1 MAFYDPATPG
11 PVAARGWL
19 ITVQQLADL
28 MAQEMHDVPGSRPD
42 LEHRILEI
50 VSSPGEGVHPL
61 GTGRYETLV
70 TTRCLEGTAV
80 VTFTAGSA
88 HPDHERTPA
97 ERPATWRPSLPGWRR
112 SDMLGLP
119 PALFRRDRFSD

>member
-28 MAQEMHDVPGSRPD
+28 ITQEMHDEPGSRPD
-42 LEHRILEI
+42 LEHRVLAIADRD
-50 VSSPGEGVHPL
+50 GEETHPL

-70 TTRCLEGTAV
+70 TTRSLDGTPV
-80 VTFTAGSA
+80 VTFTAATA
-88 HPDHERTPA
+88 HPERERTSPSP
-97 ERPATWRPSLPGWRR
+97 RYLATIAA
-112 SDMLGLP
+112 GL
-119 PALFRRDRFSD
+119 AQVAVL